1 MDFMECIMATCVVCV
16 MFRKLSNFYQIVIH
30 HKALSWS
37 VTETSISLPCI
48 YYCQDNDRRPQVF
61 TDIWWEMKVY
71 WLCTIK
77 IRRSLWYFT
86 LFVPVVLGQL
96 QRCQPWK
103 LSKTEQVSIHT
114 SCTVLLNSIIIIQ
127 YIVFHYVMCW
137 IVLQQQT
144 MYMFWYAWTCACI
157 FYHISSTISY
167 E

>member
-1 MDFMECIMATCVVCV
+1 MDFKMAIYVVCV
-16 MFRKLSNFYQIVIH
+16 MIRKLYNFYKIVIH

-48 YYCQDNDRRPQVF
+48 YYCQGNDRRPQVF

-71 WLCTIK
+71 WLCSIK

-96 QRCQPWK
+96 PRCQPWK
-103 LSKTEQVSIHT
+103 LNKTGVHRHKLYRVTQQHYNYTIH
-114 SCTVLLNSIIIIQ
+114 CFPLCDVLDSFAATDHLL
-127 YIVFHYVMCW
+127 Y
-137 IVLQQQT
+137 T
-144 MYMFWYAWTCACI
+144 FWYAWTCACI
-157 FYHISSTISY
+157 FYHIYSTISS